1 MTTGAINMFRKI
13 RSFIEVFF
21 SKSRN
26 INNEPVNKVS
36 LTVIIIID
44 LFILINVFSGLDS
57 ISRWYLSPSQAY
69 PCYDQWQ
76 SHQQNKNSDRDFLI
90 VSEIL
95 NRVPNIPESYD
106 QSPEGHL
113 GKVSPICVNFAGLK
127 NNINQP
133 NNKLIFTTIENKQ
146 KQVTSLEEKNRTIRS
161 QYDSSLLEQIAGQP
175 SNLSINEVE
184 AQKAKQELDKNNLNI
199 NNLKTEIKE
208 LKQQLLA
215 TSETVSFLSLLNS
228 EIKFSE
234 VKQGYEKASYW
245 YPSVQI
251 IFQLIFL
258 LPLIFISLFVHK
270 LSIEKGYGLLSLM
283 SWHLLVIFF
292 IPLLI
297 KIFEFLQVGVI
308 FEFIFDI
315 ITVIFGGLVFLIN
328 YLYIFLIPAIGFG
341 IIKFFQQIVFNPKT
355 QASKRVEKS
364 RCLNCGKKIH
374 NDHSHCPHCGYAQYV
389 ECPHCHNLTYK
400 FMPYCYHCGTP
411 QNINP
416 S

>member
-1 MTTGAINMFRKI
+1 MFRKI
-13 RSFIEVFF
+13 RNFIDLFF
-21 SKSRN
+21 TKSRN
-26 INNEPVNKVS
+26 INNEPVNKIS
-36 LTVIIIID
+36 LTVIIVID
-44 LFILINVFSGLDS
+44 LFILINVFLGLDS

-76 SHQQNKNSDRDFLI
+76 SYQQNKNSDRDFLI

-95 NRVPNIPESYD
+95 NLNRVPYIPENYD
-106 QSPEGHL
+106 QSPERHL
-113 GKVSPICVNFAGLK
+113 GKVSPICVNFASLK
-127 NNINQP
+127 NNINQA
-133 NNKLIFTTIENKQ
+133 NNKLIFTTIEDKQ
-146 KQVTSLEEKNRTIRS
+146 KQVTSLQEKNRTIRS
-161 QYDSSLLEQIAGQP
+161 QYDSSLLEQIVGQP

-199 NNLKTEIKE
+199 NNIKTEIKE

-228 EIKFSE
+228 EVKFSE
-234 VKQGYEKASYW
+234 VKQGYEKASFW
-245 YPSVQI
+245 YPSIQI

>member
-1 MTTGAINMFRKI
+1 MFRKI
-13 RSFIEVFF
+13 RNFIDLFF
-21 SKSRN
+21 TKSRN
-26 INNEPVNKVS
+26 INNEPVNKIS
-36 LTVIIIID
+36 LTVIIVID
-44 LFILINVFSGLDS
+44 LFILINVFLGLDS

-76 SHQQNKNSDRDFLI
+76 SYQQNKNSDRDFLI

-95 NRVPNIPESYD
+95 NLNRVPYIPENYD
-106 QSPEGHL
+106 QSPERHL
-113 GKVSPICVNFAGLK
+113 GKVSPICVNFASLK
-127 NNINQP
+127 NNINQL
-133 NNKLIFTTIENKQ
+133 NNKLIFTTIEDKQ
-146 KQVTSLEEKNRTIRS
+146 KQVTSLQEKNRTIRS
-161 QYDSSLLEQIAGQP
+161 QYDSSLLEQIVGQP

-228 EIKFSE
+228 EVKFSE
-234 VKQGYEKASYW
+234 VKQGYEKASFW
-245 YPSVQI
+245 YPSIQI

>member
-1 MTTGAINMFRKI
+1 MFRKI
-13 RSFIEVFF
+13 RSFIDLFF

-76 SHQQNKNSDRDFLI
+76 SYQQDKNSDRDFLI
-90 VSEIL
+90 VSDAL
-95 NRVPNIPESYD
+95 NRVPNIPENYD
-106 QSPEGHL
+106 QSPEGQI
-113 GKVSPICVNFAGLK
+113 GKVSPICVNFASLK

-133 NNKLIFTTIENKQ
+133 NNKLIFTTIEDKQ
-146 KQVTSLEEKNRTIRS
+146 KQVTSLEEKNRIIRT
-161 QYDSSLLEQIAGQP
+161 QYDSTLLEKIAGQP

-199 NNLKTEIKE
+199 TNLKVEIKE

-215 TSETVSFLSLLNS
+215 TPETVEFLSLLNS
-228 EIKFSE
+228 EIKFNE
-234 VKQGYEKASYW
+234 VKQGHEKALFW

-270 LSIEKGYGLLSLM
+270 LSIEKGYGLISLM

-308 FEFIFDI
+308 FEFLFDI
-315 ITVIFGGLVFLIN
+315 ITIIFGGLVFLIN

>member
-1 MTTGAINMFRKI
+1 MFRKI
-13 RSFIEVFF
+13 RNFIDLFF
-21 SKSRN
+21 TKSRN
-26 INNEPVNKVS
+26 INNEPFNKIS
-36 LTVIIIID
+36 LTVIIVID
-44 LFILINVFSGLDS
+44 LFILINVFLGLDS

-76 SHQQNKNSDRDFLI
+76 SYQQNKNSDRDFLI

-95 NRVPNIPESYD
+95 NLNRVPYIPENYD
-106 QSPEGHL
+106 QSPERHL
-113 GKVSPICVNFAGLK
+113 GKVSPICVNFASLK

-133 NNKLIFTTIENKQ
+133 NNKLIFTTIEDKQ
-146 KQVTSLEEKNRTIRS
+146 KQVTSLQEKNRTIRS
-161 QYDSSLLEQIAGQP
+161 QYDSSLLEQIVGQP

-228 EIKFSE
+228 EVKFSE
-234 VKQGYEKASYW
+234 VKQGYEKASFW
-245 YPSVQI
+245 YPSIQI

>member
-1 MTTGAINMFRKI
+1 MFRKI
-13 RSFIEVFF
+13 RNFIDLFF
-21 SKSRN
+21 TKSRN
-26 INNEPVNKVS
+26 INNEPVNKIS
-36 LTVIIIID
+36 LTVIIVID
-44 LFILINVFSGLDS
+44 LFILINVFLGLDS

-76 SHQQNKNSDRDFLI
+76 SYQQNKNSDRDFLI

-95 NRVPNIPESYD
+95 NLNRVPYIPENYD
-106 QSPEGHL
+106 QSPERHL
-113 GKVSPICVNFAGLK
+113 GKVSPICVNFASLK

-133 NNKLIFTTIENKQ
+133 NNKLIFTTIEDKQ
-146 KQVTSLEEKNRTIRS
+146 KQVTSLQEKNRTIRS
-161 QYDSSLLEQIAGQP
+161 QYDSSLLEQIVGQP

-199 NNLKTEIKE
+199 NNIKTEIKE

-228 EIKFSE
+228 EVKFSE
-234 VKQGYEKASYW
+234 VKQGYEKASFW
-245 YPSVQI
+245 YPSIQI

>member
-1 MTTGAINMFRKI
+1 MFRKI
-13 RSFIEVFF
+13 RNFIDLFF
-21 SKSRN
+21 TKSRN
-26 INNEPVNKVS
+26 INNEPVNKIS
-36 LTVIIIID
+36 LTVIIVID
-44 LFILINVFSGLDS
+44 LFILINVFLGLDS

-76 SHQQNKNSDRDFLI
+76 SYQQNKNSDRDFLI

-95 NRVPNIPESYD
+95 NLNRVPYIPENYD
-106 QSPEGHL
+106 QSPERHL
-113 GKVSPICVNFAGLK
+113 GKVSPICVNFASLK

-133 NNKLIFTTIENKQ
+133 NNKLIFTTIEDKQ
-146 KQVTSLEEKNRTIRS
+146 KQVTSLQEKNRTIRS
-161 QYDSSLLEQIAGQP
+161 QYDSSLLEQIVGQP

-199 NNLKTEIKE
+199 NNIKTEIKE

-215 TSETVSFLSLLNS
+215 TSETFSFLSLLNS
-228 EIKFSE
+228 EVKFSE
-234 VKQGYEKASYW
+234 VKQGYEKASFW
-245 YPSVQI
+245 YPSIQI

>member
-1 MTTGAINMFRKI
+1 MFRKI

-21 SKSRN
+21 SKSRS

-90 VSEIL
+90 VSETL
-95 NRVPNIPESYD
+95 NRIPNIPESYD
-106 QSPEGHL
+106 KSPEGHL
-113 GKVSPICVNFAGLK
+113 GKVSPICVNFASLK

-133 NNKLIFTTIENKQ
+133 NNKLIFTTIEDKQ
-146 KQVTSLEEKNRTIRS
+146 KQVTSLEEKNRIIRT
-161 QYDSSLLEQIAGQP
+161 QYDSSLLEKIAGQP

-199 NNLKTEIKE
+199 NNLKKEIKE

-215 TSETVSFLSLLNS
+215 TPETVSFLSLLNS
-228 EIKFSE
+228 EIKFNE
-234 VKQGYEKASYW
+234 VKQGYEKASFW

-270 LSIEKGYGLLSLM
+270 LSIEKGYGLISLM

-308 FEFIFDI
+308 FEFLFDI
-315 ITVIFGGLVFLIN
+315 ISVIFGGLVFLIN

-400 FMPYCYHCGTP
+400 FMPYCYHCGTA
-411 QNINP
+411 QNIDI

>member
-1 MTTGAINMFRKI
+1 MFRKI
-13 RSFIEVFF
+13 RNFIDLFF
-21 SKSRN
+21 TKSRN
-26 INNEPVNKVS
+26 INSEPVNKVS

-44 LFILINVFSGLDS
+44 LFILINVFLGLDS
-57 ISRWYLSPSQAY
+57 ISRWYLSPAQAY

-76 SHQQNKNSDRDFLI
+76 SYQQNKNSDRDFLI

-95 NRVPNIPESYD
+95 NLNRVPYIPENYD
-106 QSPEGHL
+106 QSPERHL
-113 GKVSPICVNFAGLK
+113 GKVSPICVNFASLK

-133 NNKLIFTTIENKQ
+133 NNKLIFTTIEDKQ

-228 EIKFSE
+228 EVKFSE
-234 VKQGYEKASYW
+234 VKQGYEKASFW
-245 YPSVQI
+245 YPSIQI

-258 LPLIFISLFVHK
+258 LPLIFISLLVHK

-341 IIKFFQQIVFNPKT
+341 IIKFLQQIVFNPKT

-400 FMPYCYHCGTP
+400 FMPYCYHCGTS

>member
-1 MTTGAINMFRKI
+1 MFRKI
-13 RSFIEVFF
+13 RNFIDLFF
-21 SKSRN
+21 TKSRN
-26 INNEPVNKVS
+26 INNEPVNKIS
-36 LTVIIIID
+36 LTVIIVID
-44 LFILINVFSGLDS
+44 LFILINVFLGLDS

-76 SHQQNKNSDRDFLI
+76 SYQQNKNSDRDFLI

-95 NRVPNIPESYD
+95 NLNRVPYIPENYD
-106 QSPEGHL
+106 QSPERHL
-113 GKVSPICVNFAGLK
+113 GKVSPICVNFASLK
-127 NNINQP
+127 NNINQA
-133 NNKLIFTTIENKQ
+133 NNKLIFTTIEDKQ
-146 KQVTSLEEKNRTIRS
+146 KQVTSLQEKNRTIRS
-161 QYDSSLLEQIAGQP
+161 QYDSSLLEQIVGQP

-228 EIKFSE
+228 EVKFSE
-234 VKQGYEKASYW
+234 VKQGYEKASFW
-245 YPSVQI
+245 YPSIQI

>member
-1 MTTGAINMFRKI
+1 MFRKI
-13 RSFIEVFF
+13 RNFIDLFF
-21 SKSRN
+21 TKSRN
-26 INNEPVNKVS
+26 INNEPVNKIS
-36 LTVIIIID
+36 LTVIIVID
-44 LFILINVFSGLDS
+44 LFILINVFLGLDS

-76 SHQQNKNSDRDFLI
+76 SYQQNKNSDRDFLI

-95 NRVPNIPESYD
+95 NLNRVPYIPENYD
-106 QSPEGHL
+106 QSPERHL
-113 GKVSPICVNFAGLK
+113 GKVSPICVNFASLK

-133 NNKLIFTTIENKQ
+133 NNKLIFTTIEDKQ
-146 KQVTSLEEKNRTIRS
+146 KQVTSLQEKNRTIRS
-161 QYDSSLLEQIAGQP
+161 QYDSSLLEQIVGQP

-228 EIKFSE
+228 EVKFSE
-234 VKQGYEKASYW
+234 VKQGYEKASFW
-245 YPSVQI
+245 YPSIQI

>member
-1 MTTGAINMFRKI
+1 MFRKI
-13 RSFIEVFF
+13 RNFINLFF
-21 SKSRN
+21 TKSRN

-36 LTVIIIID
+36 LMVIIIID

-76 SHQQNKNSDRDFLI
+76 SYQQDKNSDRDFLI

-106 QSPEGHL
+106 KSPEGHL
-113 GKVSPICVNFAGLK
+113 GKVSPICVNFASLK
-127 NNINQP
+127 NKINQP
-133 NNKLIFTTIENKQ
+133 NNKLIFTTIEDKQ
-146 KQVTSLEEKNRTIRS
+146 KQVTSLEEKNRIIRT
-161 QYDSSLLEQIAGQP
+161 QYDSSLLEKIAGQP

-215 TSETVSFLSLLNS
+215 TPETVSFLSLLNS
-228 EIKFSE
+228 EIKFNE
-234 VKQGYEKASYW
+234 VKQGYEKASFW

-308 FEFIFDI
+308 FEFLFDI
-315 ITVIFGGLVFLIN
+315 ISVIFGGLVFLIN

-400 FMPYCYHCGTP
+400 FMPYCYHCGTA
-411 QNINP
+411 QHIDI

>member
-1 MTTGAINMFRKI
+1 MFRKI
-13 RSFIEVFF
+13 RNFIDLFF
-21 SKSRN
+21 TKSRN

-76 SHQQNKNSDRDFLI
+76 NYQQDKNNDRDFLI

-106 QSPEGHL
+106 KSPEGHL
-113 GKVSPICVNFAGLK
+113 GKVSPICVDFASLK
-127 NNINQP
+127 NKINQP
-133 NNKLIFTTIENKQ
+133 NNKLIFTTIEDKQ
-146 KQVTSLEEKNRTIRS
+146 KQVTSLEEKNRIIRT
-161 QYDSSLLEQIAGQP
+161 QYDSSLLEKIAGQP

-184 AQKAKQELDKNNLNI
+184 AQKAKQELDKNNLNL

-215 TSETVSFLSLLNS
+215 TPETVSFLSLLNS
-228 EIKFSE
+228 KIKFNE
-234 VKQGYEKASYW
+234 VKQGYEKASFW
-245 YPSVQI
+245 YPSIQI

-258 LPLIFISLFVHK
+258 LPLIFISLLVHK
-270 LSIEKGYGLLSLM
+270 LSIAKGYGLLTLM

-308 FEFIFDI
+308 FEFLFDI
-315 ITVIFGGLVFLIN
+315 ISVIFGGLVFLIN

-400 FMPYCYHCGTP
+400 FMPYCYHCGTA
-411 QNINP
+411 QNIDI